1 MKSVLVLIV
10 VLIVVLI
17 LFVSCNVDES
27 KQEPTLIEEQL
38 SIVSEAKE
46 DSLTILQIEK
56 IKSFHSILNEVCESS
71 LGEMINDFE
80 KDPNADVEIASWTRI
95 AGAYKKC
102 IKSWN
107 YKPKLEMKK
116 EIFQL
121 MLNRSIT
128 TDEEAIRSVKPAL
141 LSEKEIQVVLTFY
154 ITEPDPFDEK
164 GK

>member
-1 MKSVLVLIV
+1 MKHML
-10 VLIVVLI
+10 
-17 LFVSCNVDES
+17 
-27 KQEPTLIEEQL
+27 TLIFL
-38 SIVSEAKE
+38 LLCLISCDSDKSLNSETVFVESASLVPPEIKK
-46 DSLTILQIEK
+46 DSLTSGQLEK
-56 IKSFHSILNEVCESS
+56 IKIFHSILKDVCGSS
-71 LGEMINDFE
+71 LEEMIDE
-80 KDPNADVEIASWTRI
+80 LKKDPNADVEIASWTRI

-121 MLNRSIT
+121 ILNRSMT
-128 TDEEAIRSVKPAL
+128 TDEEAIKSVKPVL

-154 ITEPDPFDEK
+154 ITEPDPFDEQ